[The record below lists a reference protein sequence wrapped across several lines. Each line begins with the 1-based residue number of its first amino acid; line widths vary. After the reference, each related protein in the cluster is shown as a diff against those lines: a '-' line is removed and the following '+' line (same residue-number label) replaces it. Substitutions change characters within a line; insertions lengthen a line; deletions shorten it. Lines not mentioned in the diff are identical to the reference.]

1 MANSLK
7 KTNEAYEILKN
18 YNGENS
24 YIINLKND
32 VFVYKKMTLNDFHM
46 EYIIK
51 NHNFKPIYLNKI
63 VKIADWFGEKKQ
75 IEWNIDFLPE
85 KLLIGYYL
93 GETSDFYHAY
103 VRYRKSQEK
112 MISIFIPK
120 KALLNPL
127 FLEDFNQKVVD
138 FEKYNKMAGIV
149 LKPQQEQGIKFLT
162 TRKKAILAHQMG
174 GGKEIDINT
183 IIPSPNGWVKADD
196 VQVGDFLFASNGKPT
211 KVLGK
216 YYQGVKD
223 IYEITF
229 TDDTKVNCGL
239 EHLWIVKNIYTN
251 KKEWTVKS
259 LKEILDEGL
268 HAKPTKQQIEYGR
281 PPTNKWQIPLCK
293 PVEYE
298 EKKYLIDPYVLGLII
313 GDGSLCNNTVTISIP
328 NSQLE
333 SVDRI
338 SSTLNENYI
347 LKENFHS
354 NCPRYSIVRKENR
367 HGYKNDYIQE
377 IKRLGL
383 NVIGHEKFIPE
394 EYMLGSVEQRI
405 GLLQGLM
412 DSDGYISK
420 EKNKIDF
427 TSTSLQLIKDVKLLI
442 ESLGGRCIS
451 IYEDK
456 RKNKYKKTCYKLR
469 IQIRINPFRLKSKR
483 ERYTIDDNHKKYC
496 NRYIKSV
503 EKVRKSEAVCF
514 YVDSEDHSFLT
525 EHYVVTHNTIT
536 SIVAALEDNFDKILV
551 ISPASVKSV
560 WYDEIKRFVSEDEI
574 TVVEGSKWKEA
585 RFTII
590 NYDILDN
597 FYEIPMETVKR
608 KVRNIDDN
616 GKITYKTVE
625 KEVVSKKDVIINEAM
640 ANSQLFQ
647 SKFDLIIID
656 EAHKLSNANS
666 GRYKIISDL
675 IKRSNPKGIYELTGT
690 MITNN
695 PMNLYNILK
704 IIDADI
710 TKDWQAYV
718 KRYCDG
724 KQIFV
729 KGERDKLTKVFLN
742 KVKKQSWYDLT
753 FDEKTEL
760 NTYLDTTCKKI
771 WLTNGSSNL
780 DELREKIKHLYLRD
794 LNEEIYNNFSKEVKI
809 LEYNL
814 TSDEWVQYNQ
824 IWDEYVDSQGEEKDI
839 DKLLD
844 NKKLIEV
851 SVLRQATSQMMIP
864 YTIRLAENILNKTN
878 DKMIIFCAF
887 DSEIYA
893 LQKYFGDKCVVHNGK
908 ITAKEKDKVIKRFNE
923 DENCRIL
930 LGNLTSTSVGLN
942 LIVANKII
950 FNSVSWLPA
959 ENQQAEY
966 RILRIGQTKDCR
978 IFYQK
983 FKNTYLDH
991 IFETLQLKNEIIDN
1005 VIVDE
1010 TKK

>member
-1 MANSLK
+1 MANFFK

-18 YNGENS
+18 YKGNNS

-32 VFVYKKMTLNDFHM
+32 VFVYDNLTLNDFHI
-46 EYIIK
+46 EYILT
-51 NHNFKPIYLNKI
+51 NHNFEPIYLNKI

-75 IEWNIDFLPE
+75 IEWNIEFLPQ
-85 KLLIGYYL
+85 KLQIGYYL
-93 GETSDFYHAY
+93 GETSDFYHCY
-103 VRYRKSQEK
+103 VKYRRSQEK
-112 MISIFIPK
+112 MVSVFIPK

-149 LKPQQEQGIKFLT
+149 LKSQQEQGVKFLT

-174 GGKEIDINT
+174 GGK
-183 IIPSPNGWVKADD
+183 
-196 VQVGDFLFASNGKPT
+196 
-211 KVLGK
+211 
-216 YYQGVKD
+216 
-223 IYEITF
+223 
-229 TDDTKVNCGL
+229 
-239 EHLWIVKNIYTN
+239 
-251 KKEWTVKS
+251 
-259 LKEILDEGL
+259 
-268 HAKPTKQQIEYGR
+268 
-281 PPTNKWQIPLCK
+281 
-293 PVEYE
+293 
-298 EKKYLIDPYVLGLII
+298 
-313 GDGSLCNNTVTISIP
+313 
-328 NSQLE
+328 
-333 SVDRI
+333 
-338 SSTLNENYI
+338 
-347 LKENFHS
+347 
-354 NCPRYSIVRKENR
+354 
-367 HGYKNDYIQE
+367 
-377 IKRLGL
+377 
-383 NVIGHEKFIPE
+383 
-394 EYMLGSVEQRI
+394 
-405 GLLQGLM
+405 
-412 DSDGYISK
+412 
-420 EKNKIDF
+420 
-427 TSTSLQLIKDVKLLI
+427 
-442 ESLGGRCIS
+442 
-451 IYEDK
+451 
-456 RKNKYKKTCYKLR
+456 
-469 IQIRINPFRLKSKR
+469 
-483 ERYTIDDNHKKYC
+483 
-496 NRYIKSV
+496 
-503 EKVRKSEAVCF
+503 
-514 YVDSEDHSFLT
+514 
-525 EHYVVTHNTIT
+525 TIT
-536 SIVAALEDNFDKILV
+536 SIVAALEDNYEKILI
-551 ISPASVKSV
+551 ISPASVKST
-560 WYDEIKRFVSEDEI
+560 WKKELKRFVNDEEMVI
-574 TVVEGSKWKEA
+574 VEGSKWKEA

-597 FYEIPMETVKR
+597 FYEIPTEIVNRRVKT
-608 KVRNIDDN
+608 IDDN
-616 GKITYKTVE
+616 GKITYKTVK
-625 KEVVSKKDVIINEAM
+625 KEIVSKKDVIINKAM
-640 ANSQLFQ
+640 SNSQLFQ

-656 EAHKLSNANS
+656 EAHKLSNADS
-666 GRYKIISDL
+666 SRYKIISDL
-675 IKRSNPKGIYELTGT
+675 IKRSNPNGIYLLTGT

-729 KGERDKLTKVFLN
+729 KGERDKFTNVFLK
-742 KVKKQSWYDLT
+742 KVKKNSWYDLT
-753 FDEKTEL
+753 FDEKSEL
-760 NTYLDTTCKKI
+760 NTYLDNNCKKI

-814 TSDEWVQYNQ
+814 TSEEWLQYNQ
-824 IWDEYVDSQGEEKDI
+824 IWDEYVNSQGEEKDI

-887 DSEIYA
+887 DNEIYS
-893 LQKYFGDKCVVHNGK
+893 LQEHFGDKCVVHNGK
-908 ITAKEKDKVIKRFNE
+908 ITAKEKDKVLKKFNE

>member
-103 VRYRKSQEK
+103 VKYRKSQEK

-162 TRKKAILAHQMG
+162 TRKKAILAHQCG
-174 GGKEIDINT
+174 GGK
-183 IIPSPNGWVKADD
+183 
-196 VQVGDFLFASNGKPT
+196 
-211 KVLGK
+211 
-216 YYQGVKD
+216 
-223 IYEITF
+223 
-229 TDDTKVNCGL
+229 
-239 EHLWIVKNIYTN
+239 
-251 KKEWTVKS
+251 
-259 LKEILDEGL
+259 
-268 HAKPTKQQIEYGR
+268 
-281 PPTNKWQIPLCK
+281 
-293 PVEYE
+293 
-298 EKKYLIDPYVLGLII
+298 
-313 GDGSLCNNTVTISIP
+313 
-328 NSQLE
+328 
-333 SVDRI
+333 
-338 SSTLNENYI
+338 
-347 LKENFHS
+347 
-354 NCPRYSIVRKENR
+354 
-367 HGYKNDYIQE
+367 
-377 IKRLGL
+377 
-383 NVIGHEKFIPE
+383 
-394 EYMLGSVEQRI
+394 
-405 GLLQGLM
+405 
-412 DSDGYISK
+412 
-420 EKNKIDF
+420 
-427 TSTSLQLIKDVKLLI
+427 
-442 ESLGGRCIS
+442 
-451 IYEDK
+451 
-456 RKNKYKKTCYKLR
+456 
-469 IQIRINPFRLKSKR
+469 
-483 ERYTIDDNHKKYC
+483 
-496 NRYIKSV
+496 
-503 EKVRKSEAVCF
+503 
-514 YVDSEDHSFLT
+514 
-525 EHYVVTHNTIT
+525 TIT

-608 KVRNIDDN
+608 KVRNVDDN

-824 IWDEYVDSQGEEKDI
+824 IWDEYVNSQGEEKDI

-893 LQKYFGDKCVVHNGK
+893 LQEYFGDKCVVHNGK
-908 ITAKEKDKVIKRFNE
+908 ITAKEKDKVIKKFNE